1 MRSSGS
7 ENVVANVSNL
17 VFYSAFYRRS
27 VQIHKLGGDMFALG
41 SLADKTSSTVL
52 YTLNLV

>member
-7 ENVVANVSNL
+7 DNVVANGSNF